1 MSCEGRMI
9 YSVHIPKTAGTSFAR
24 ALEAR
29 FPDKVAFY
37 YGPKDPKT
45 TDGLRVDREALA
57 EAAAD
62 LGERGFEVL
71 HGHYPPRFVEPL
83 LVDPSRQVWTWLRD
97 PVERT
102 LSQYDFY
109 KERPLEL
116 ARFAEK
122 VKSGRLSVE
131 SFARK
136 AKIRDLQSRYLEG
149 FALSDLAF
157 VGIVEQFELSLALLF
172 GADAPALKR
181 RYNATEARSEA
192 EQARRDQLATANA
205 RDMQL
210 YAEGLRLFVDRL
222 AIATGLEAPDRPSAA
237 GAGLFKRLIRK
248 VA

>member
-1 MSCEGRMI
+1 MI
-9 YSVHIPKTAGTSFAR
+9 FSVHIPKTAGTSFAR

-29 FPDKVAFY
+29 FPEKVAFY

-45 TDGLRVDREALA
+45 TEGLRVDREELA
-57 EAAAD
+57 GAAAD
-62 LGERGFEVL
+62 LAHRGFEVL
-71 HGHYPPRFVEPL
+71 HGHYPLRFVAPL
-83 LVDPSRQVWTWLRD
+83 MADPSRQVWTWLRD
-97 PVERT
+97 PVDRT

-116 ARFAEK
+116 ARFADK
-122 VKSGRLSVE
+122 VKSGQLTVE

-136 AKIRDLQSRYLEG
+136 SKIRDLQSRYLDG

-157 VGIVEQFELSLALLF
+157 VGIVEQFELGLALLF
-172 GADAPALKR
+172 GDDAPTLKR
-181 RYNATEARSEA
+181 RYNATETRSPA
-192 EQARRDQLATANA
+192 ERDQRDQLATFNA

-222 AIATGLEAPDRPSAA
+222 AVAAGLEAPDRPGAA
-237 GAGLFKRLIRK
+237 GPGFVKRLIRK